1 MSTKTLKMNKKIEQI
16 VGELK
21 EWISGKYSIKEMRV
35 FGSSARGDR
44 KPESDIDV
52 WVHLSHVN
60 RQIEED
66 LFDMAYDLELK
77 HDCLID
83 VIVVDDRGLSGD
95 QGTAPIYETIRAEGT
110 AV

>member
-1 MSTKTLKMNKKIEQI
+1 VKKSVKEI
-16 VGELK
+16 VNELK
-21 EWISGKYSIKEMRV
+21 ERISGRYTVKEMRV

-44 KPESDIDV
+44 RPESDIDI
-52 WVHLSHVN
+52 WVHLPHVD

-83 VIVVDDRGLSGD
+83 IIVVDDRDLSGP
-95 QGTAPIYETIRAEGT
+95 QGKAPIFEKIRTEG
-110 AV
+110 AVV

>member
-1 MSTKTLKMNKKIEQI
+1 MKKFVKEITN
-16 VGELK
+16 ELK
-21 EWISGKYSIKEMRV
+21 ERISGRYTIKEMRV

-44 KPESDIDV
+44 RPESDIDIL
-52 WVHLSHVN
+52 VHLSYVD

-83 VIVVDDRGLSGD
+83 IIVVDDRDLSGL
-95 QGTAPIYETIRAEGT
+95 QGKSPIFERIRTEGA

>member
-1 MSTKTLKMNKKIEQI
+1 
-16 VGELK
+16 
-21 EWISGKYSIKEMRV
+21 MRI

-44 KPESDIDV
+44 KEDSDIDV
-52 WVHLSHVN
+52 LVHLFHVN

-83 VIVVDDRGLSGD
+83 LIIIDDRNLSGV
-95 QGTAPIYETIRAEGT
+95 QGTAPIYEKIRTEG
-110 AV
+110 AVI

>member
-1 MSTKTLKMNKKIEQI
+1 MKKQIKKI
-16 VGELK
+16 VSELK
-21 EWISGKYSIKEMRV
+21 DRISRKYTIKEMRV

-52 WVHLSHVN
+52 WVHLFQAN

-83 VIVVDDRGLSGD
+83 LIVVDDHDLSGA
-95 QGTAPIYETIRAEGT
+95 QGTAPIYEKIRAEGA

>member
-1 MSTKTLKMNKKIEQI
+1 MKKKIEQI
-16 VGELK
+16 VSELK
-21 EWISGKYSIKEMRV
+21 DRIAEKYSIKEMRV

-52 WVHLSHVN
+52 LVHLAHVN

-83 VIVVDDRGLSGD
+83 IIVVDDRCLTGA
-95 QGTAPIYETIRAEGT
+95 QGTAPIYEKIRVEGA

>member
-1 MSTKTLKMNKKIEQI
+1 MKKKIEQI

-21 EWISGKYSIKEMRV
+21 DRISEKYGIKEMRV

-52 WVHLSHVN
+52 LVHLSLIN

-66 LFDMAYDLELK
+66 IFDMAYDLELK

-83 VIVVDDRGLSGD
+83 IIVVDDRDLSGAR
-95 QGTAPIYETIRAEGT
+95 GVAPIYEKIRAEGA

>member
-1 MSTKTLKMNKKIEQI
+1 MTKQI
-16 VGELK
+16 KEIISELK
-21 EWISGKYSIKEMRV
+21 DRISDKYSIKEMRI

-44 KPESDIDV
+44 KSESDIDV
-52 WVHLSHVN
+52 WVHLAHVD

-83 VIVVDDRGLSGD
+83 LIVVDDRGLSGV
-95 QGTAPIYETIRAEGT
+95 QGTAPIYEKIRAEGA

>member
-1 MSTKTLKMNKKIEQI
+1 MKKQI
-16 VGELK
+16 GKIVSELK
-21 EWISGKYSIKEMRV
+21 DRISEKYSVKEMRI

-52 WVHLSHVN
+52 LVHLSYVN

-66 LFDMAYDLELK
+66 LFDIAYDMELK

-83 VIVVDDRGLSGD
+83 MIVVDDSNLSGV
-95 QGTAPIYETIRAEGT
+95 QGTAPIYDKIRAEGA

>member
-1 MSTKTLKMNKKIEQI
+1 MQKHIKKI
-16 VGELK
+16 VSELK
-21 EWISGKYSIKEMRV
+21 DRISGKYNIEEMRV

-44 KPESDIDV
+44 GPESDIDV

-83 VIVVDDRGLSGD
+83 IIVVDNRDLASA
-95 QGTAPIYETIRAEGT
+95 QGTAPIYEKIRTEGT
-110 AV
+110 AI

>member
-1 MSTKTLKMNKKIEQI
+1 MSAKALKMNKKIEQI

-21 EWISGKYSIKEMRV
+21 DRISGKYSIKEMHV

-44 KPESDIDV
+44 MPESDIDV
-52 WVHLSHVN
+52 LVHLSNVN
-60 RQIEED
+60 RKIEED

-83 VIVVDDRGLSGD
+83 IIVVGDRDLSGA
-95 QGTAPIYETIRAEGT
+95 QGTAPIYEKIRAEGA

>member
-1 MSTKTLKMNKKIEQI
+1 MQKQIEQI
-16 VGELK
+16 ISELK
-21 EWISGKYSIKEMRV
+21 DRSAGKYSIKEMRV

-52 WVHLSHVN
+52 LVHLSHVN
-60 RQIEED
+60 REIEED

-83 VIVVDDRGLSGD
+83 IIVVDDRGLSGA
-95 QGTAPIYETIRAEGT
+95 QGTAPIYENIRTEGA

>member
-1 MSTKTLKMNKKIEQI
+1 MKRQIEQI

-21 EWISGKYSIKEMRV
+21 DRFSGKYIIKEMLV

-52 WVHLSHVN
+52 MVHLPHVN

-77 HDCLID
+77 YDCLID
-83 VIVVDDRGLSGD
+83 LIVVDDRDLSGV
-95 QGTAPIYETIRAEGT
+95 QGTAPIYEKIRGEGAT
-110 AV
+110 V

>member
-1 MSTKTLKMNKKIEQI
+1 MKKQIEQI
-16 VGELK
+16 VSELK
-21 EWISGKYSIKEMRV
+21 DLISGKYSIKEMRV
-35 FGSSARGDR
+35 FGSTARGNR

-52 WVHLSHVN
+52 LVHLSHVN

-83 VIVVDDRGLSGD
+83 LIVVDDRDLSGA
-95 QGTAPIYETIRAEGT
+95 QGTAPIYEKIRAEGA

>member
-1 MSTKTLKMNKKIEQI
+1 VDYRDSPFIATTP
-16 VGELK
+16 
-21 EWISGKYSIKEMRV
+21 
-35 FGSSARGDR
+35 FSSFVVPAPGMG
-44 KPESDIDV
+44 
-52 WVHLSHVN
+52 VN

-83 VIVVDDRGLSGD
+83 LIVVDDRDLSGV
-95 QGTAPIYETIRAEGT
+95 QGTAPIYEKIRAEGA

>member
-1 MSTKTLKMNKKIEQI
+1 MKKQIAQI
-16 VGELK
+16 VSELK
-21 EWISGKYSIKEMRV
+21 DRISGKYRIREMRI

-44 KPESDIDV
+44 KEDSDIDV
-52 WVHLSHVN
+52 LVHLFHVN

-83 VIVVDDRGLSGD
+83 LIIIDDRNLSGV
-95 QGTAPIYETIRAEGT
+95 QGTAPIYEKIRTEG
-110 AV
+110 AVI